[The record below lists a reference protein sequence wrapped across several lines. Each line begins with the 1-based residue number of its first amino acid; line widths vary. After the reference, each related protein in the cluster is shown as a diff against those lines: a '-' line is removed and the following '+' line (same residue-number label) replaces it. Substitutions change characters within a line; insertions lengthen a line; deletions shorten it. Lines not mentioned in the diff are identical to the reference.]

1 MKNLISSWNFVIMK
15 PVMALDFVL
24 EAGNLLGGHK
34 FLTLTLCCHC
44 VVLPSRWMHVP
55 TTSTTYNGISWTYTA
70 LIMVFWCQRKT
81 VRLFLKVKISFSVW
95 AMIVLGGELA
105 SEVSRRRTELA
116 SKPPKTIMAN
126 TENDIWTLRNTPNCY
141 LFGNRNTI
149 IRRCR
154 SKTKLSWVI
163 KPEKN
168 YGQKK
173 FFGSVKMSKS
183 PRICFIFAPTSYG
196 CNA

>member
-1 MKNLISSWNFVIMK
+1 MPI
-15 PVMALDFVL
+15 FVL
-24 EAGNLLGGHK
+24 ELFLQCCMLFWPQNWMFHK
-34 FLTLTLCCHC
+34 VWPNIWVKITSMIDLHILQYVL
-44 VVLPSRWMHVP
+44 VVPKKEALKNIDPVKSYGRSR
-55 TTSTTYNGISWTYTA
+55 NGISWTYTA

-116 SKPPKTIMAN
+116 SKPPKTLMAN
-126 TENDIWTLRNTPNCY
+126 TENDIWTLRNTPNCS

-154 SKTKLSWVI
+154 SKTKLSLVI

-168 YGQKK
+168 YGQ
-173 FFGSVKMSKS
+173 
-183 PRICFIFAPTSYG
+183 
-196 CNA
+196 

>member
-1 MKNLISSWNFVIMK
+1 MNWKLSIYQSGIGYFWRKYFFLIMWHKCCPKKLFMK
-15 PVMALDFVL
+15 PRV
-24 EAGNLLGGHK
+24 
-34 FLTLTLCCHC
+34 
-44 VVLPSRWMHVP
+44 PSP
-55 TTSTTYNGISWTYTA
+55 NGISWTYTA

-116 SKPPKTIMAN
+116 SKPSKTLMAN
-126 TENDIWTLRNTPNCY
+126 TENDIWTLRNTPNCS

-168 YGQKK
+168 VWPKN
-173 FFGSVKMSKS
+173 FFWV
-183 PRICFIFAPTSYG
+183 RR
-196 CNA
+196 ND

>member
-1 MKNLISSWNFVIMK
+1 MRRRIKIWRRLLLVCSLPWLRFRSWI
-15 PVMALDFVL
+15 
-24 EAGNLLGGHK
+24 
-34 FLTLTLCCHC
+34 
-44 VVLPSRWMHVP
+44 
-55 TTSTTYNGISWTYTA
+55 GISWTYTA

-116 SKPPKTIMAN
+116 SKPPKTLMAN

-163 KPEKN
+163 KPEKKLWPKN
-168 YGQKK
+168 
-173 FFGSVKMSKS
+173 FFWV
-183 PRICFIFAPTSYG
+183 RR
-196 CNA
+196 NE

>member
-1 MKNLISSWNFVIMK
+1 MAKWHFHIYYYQMTDISYVPKSCPIEK
-15 PVMALDFVL
+15 P
-24 EAGNLLGGHK
+24 
-34 FLTLTLCCHC
+34 TI
-44 VVLPSRWMHVP
+44 
-55 TTSTTYNGISWTYTA
+55 GISWTYTA

-126 TENDIWTLRNTPNCY
+126 TENDIWTIRNTPNCY

-168 YGQKK
+168 VWSKI
-173 FFGSVKMSKS
+173 FFGSVEVSKN
-183 PRICFIFAPTSYG
+183 PRNRIYLSKVIA
-196 CNA
+196 